1 MASLHAFYTN
11 LYNYRMF
18 LTYPIFA
25 FQLINSLIILVN
37 DTLLSFNN
45 GVPLY
50 NFSFYFG
57 NGAVLLVNLVIQV
70 LHDILELANTS
81 CGVRNVQNVSGYLV
95 FHLGY

>member
-1 MASLHAFYTN
+1 MDITFV
-11 LYNYRMF
+11 
-18 LTYPIFA
+18 TYPIFA
-25 FQLINSLIILVN
+25 FHLINPLVILVN
-37 DTLLSFNN
+37 GALLSFND

-70 LHDILELANTS
+70 LHNVLELADTG